1 MWLMHKPTGK
11 KAIIAKDFGNGWR
24 VWPSSPMAGVVSLQ
38 ELFDDSLMPTTD
50 YTIVYEQDN

>member
-1 MWLMHKPTGK
+1 MHKPTGK